1 MSRTSELMEELNRFI
16 RIRNQNRTEY
26 LAEMAKYA
34 NDKGS
39 VFYTKKMNEAKTK
52 RDQADSAAR
61 RECADR
67 CNRLLQDMEKAER
80 SRKAKPLTVGQ
91 QVIIDGLKNSTRV
104 STTELEEAA
113 QAMNGNII
121 GLRQLQDIERIRAKT
136 TNVAEH
142 RVVHNYLKYADP
154 EITSDGFGR
163 VMDSLKHTIKDVLQ
177 SPLTAAGRVSM
188 DHGRVFGR
196 SADPDDY
203 PQKKPFE
210 SEGDLYGANADI
222 FCQAA
227 NGGIEE

>member
-52 RDQADSAAR
+52 REQADSAAR
-61 RECADR
+61 RECAEK
-67 CNRLLQDMEKAER
+67 CERLLQDMQKAAD
-80 SRKAKPLTVGQ
+80 SRKSKPLTVGQ
-91 QVIIDGLKNSTRV
+91 QMIIDSLKEKTRIGISEV
-104 STTELEEAA
+104 EQAA
-113 QAMNGNII
+113 QAMKGNIV
-121 GLRQLQDIERIRAKT
+121 GLRQVQEIERIRAKNT
-136 TNVAEH
+136 IVAEH
-142 RVVHNYLKYADP
+142 KVVHNYLRYADP
-154 EITSDGFGR
+154 EISSEGFGT
-163 VMDSLKHTIKDVLQ
+163 VMSSLKHTVKDVLQ

-188 DHGRVFGR
+188 DHGRVYGR

-222 FCQAA
+222 FCEAA
-227 NGGIEE
+227 NGGIE